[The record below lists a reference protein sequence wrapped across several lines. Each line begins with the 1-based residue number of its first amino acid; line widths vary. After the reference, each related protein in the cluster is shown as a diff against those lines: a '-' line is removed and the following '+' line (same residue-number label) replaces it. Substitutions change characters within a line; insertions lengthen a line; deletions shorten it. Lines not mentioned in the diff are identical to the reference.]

1 MEVVLGRWTRRI
13 PVFLAFQVLMASRE
27 HWSSLH
33 PDDRRRAAELLRKTK
48 GDPRRL
54 SPEERQEVRQLARR
68 LEVGRFARN
77 VGPIAWRGRR
87 GGRH

>member
-1 MEVVLGRWTRRI
+1 MDVVLGRWTRRI

-27 HWSSLH
+27 HWSSLD
-33 PDDRRRAAELLRKTK
+33 PVDRTRAAELLKKTK

-54 SPEERQEVRQLARR
+54 TPDERQEVRQLARR

-87 GGRH
+87 GRRH

>member
-1 MEVVLGRWTRRI
+1 VDLVLGRWTRRI

-27 HWSSLH
+27 HWSSLD
-33 PDDRRRAAELLRKTK
+33 PADRRRATELLKKTK

-54 SPEERQEVRQLARR
+54 TPGERQEIRQLARR
-68 LEVGRFARN
+68 LEVGRFARK

-87 GGRH
+87 GRGH